1 MNNQSATGM
10 VGAWNR
16 KAVIFSIAL
25 ACVLLI
31 WAGYTHDWF
40 AGCIGA
46 VWLFGAAWHGIR
58 LRRTGWLELK
68 RNERFMMET
77 EQMVHSLFELNPQ
90 PVAVINKQGQIIKA
104 NSAARQLSG
113 YSIDDIHREMFE
125 KVIVFDERK
134 RALSYFRMALAGR
147 PQTFETALQHKDGY
161 KIDLLTT
168 LVPVRGAARIDA
180 LVAVLQDISGSKRAL
195 ERIKFMAYYDDMTG
209 VPNRRFFRER
219 LEAALQLAF
228 REQTA
233 VAVLYLDVDRFKLY
247 NDSFGHD
254 VGNMLLLQIA
264 ERLSRSVSVND
275 VLARM
280 EGDEFAIFYANA
292 GDQGSIEQTVKRMY
306 AEFEQ
311 PFECQGYML
320 HISISVGI
328 AISGHGEYDPD
339 KLISRSDI
347 ALSKAKESGRGMFL
361 FYNEAMD
368 RGTLDRLT
376 LESDLRAALQR
387 DEFMLYY
394 QPQVD
399 IETGRL
405 IGMEALIRWKH
416 PEKGMIM
423 PSEFIALAE
432 ENGLIVPI
440 GEKVIVEACRQNAA
454 WQQAGLPPIPVS
466 VNLSVRQFLQPNLV
480 EWLAGVLRETGL
492 APCYLELEITESV
505 TLDVDYAEQALEAL
519 ARLGVQIS
527 IDDFGT
533 GYSSLSYLRRF
544 PISRLK
550 IDRSFVRDILDDQ
563 NDAQIVQTIIAMSRH
578 FNMKVIA
585 EGVETEQQL
594 KYLQQ
599 HGCDEAQGYLFGH
612 PAPPQTFA
620 AEAYGWRQAAA
631 GAPEL

>member
-1 MNNQSATGM
+1 MNNIPATGQT
-10 VGAWNR
+10 GAWNR
-16 KAVIFSIAL
+16 KAVIFSISL
-25 ACVLLI
+25 ACMLLV
-31 WAGYTHDWF
+31 WAGYTRDWF
-40 AGCIGA
+40 AGGIGVVWLLGA
-46 VWLFGAAWHGIR
+46 VWFGLR
-58 LRRTGWLELK
+58 LRRSGWLTLR
-68 RNERFMMET
+68 RNERFIMET

-90 PVAVINKQGQIIKA
+90 PVAVINRQGQIIKA

-113 YSIDDIHREMFE
+113 HSIEDIHREMFDR
-125 KVIVFDERK
+125 VIVSEERK
-134 RALSYFRMALAGR
+134 TALNHFRLALGGR
-147 PQTFETALQHKDGY
+147 PQTFETALRHKEGY
-161 KIDLLTT
+161 KIDLIVT
-168 LVPVRGAARIDA
+168 LVPVRSAARIDA

-195 ERIKFMAYYDDMTG
+195 DRIKFMAYYDDMTG
-209 VPNRRFFRER
+209 IPNRRFFRER
-219 LEAALQLAF
+219 LETALQLAV
-228 REQTA
+228 REQTS
-233 VAVLYLDVDRFKLY
+233 VAVLYVDVDRFKLY

-264 ERLSRSVSVND
+264 ERLTRSVSASD
-275 VLARM
+275 VLGRM
-280 EGDEFAIFYANA
+280 EGDEFAMFYTNA
-292 GDQGSIEQTVKRMY
+292 GGNDDVEQAVKRIY

-328 AISGHGEYDPD
+328 AISGDGECDPD
-339 KLISRSDI
+339 KLINHSDI
-347 ALSKAKESGRGMFL
+347 ALSKAKESGRGMFQ

-387 DEFMLYY
+387 NEFMLYY

-416 PEKGMIM
+416 PDKGIIM
-423 PSEFIALAE
+423 PNEFIPLAE

-440 GEKVIVEACRQNAA
+440 GEKVIEEACRQNAA

-480 EWLAGVLRETGL
+480 ESIAGVLQETGL
-492 APCYLELEITESV
+492 DPQYLELEITESV
-505 TLDVDYAEQALEAL
+505 TLDVDYAQQALEAL

-533 GYSSLSYLRRF
+533 GYSSLSYLRKF

-578 FNMKVIA
+578 FNMRVIA

-594 KYLQQ
+594 TYLRQ
-599 HGCDEAQGYLFGH
+599 HGCDEAQGYLFGR

-620 AEAYGWRQAAA
+620 SQAQGWRQAAA
-631 GAPEL
+631 SAPE